1 MMNLKNDKLKIN
13 LVFELEVDTDNTI
26 DPKHVVNIIA
36 DEIRSRKK
44 YDGFTINGFAMDYEV
59 RQNPDMM
66 DV

>member
-26 DPKHVVNIIA
+26 APKHVVNIIA
-36 DEIRSRKK
+36 DEIRIRKK